1 MSVAMSVVQR
11 LSEQLA
17 NKIAAG
23 EVVERPAAVVKELV
37 ENAVDAGATRVDV
50 VVEDGGRALVE
61 VVDDGRGMSRQ
72 DALLCVERHTTSK
85 ITNAEDL
92 FAIHTFGFR
101 GEALASI
108 AAVSRFTLTTR
119 RAEDVAATRIVIDG
133 GSIASVEEVGAPAGT
148 RIEVADLFHNVPA
161 RLKFL
166 RTKATESGH
175 VAEWL
180 TRVALSQKQV
190 GFSLVSDGRVQLKT
204 DPTTDLKERIASVL
218 TRELYDVI
226 YPIEATNGQ
235 IRVSGFAAGPQR
247 QLSTNREIFTFVNGR
262 FVRDRSLLHAVGR
275 AYEGVLQ
282 VGRSPMVVAFIDLP
296 PDQVDVNVHPQK
308 LEVRF
313 ERQRDVT
320 EPLYRAIRT
329 ALSGSPWLAHQA
341 PARTYTLNPVPPA
354 HAPAVKSGAASNLP
368 TLVDEP
374 DAPGPTLSG
383 ADLTPLQ
390 QRVASALRRHVQQVL
405 DIDSPLFASDSGAG
419 AGSSPQPLPS
429 MPSPPSPQAPVDAVE
444 ADAETFLFSRLR
456 YLGQI
461 KRTYLVCESS
471 DGLVLIDQHAAH
483 ERVLYERLRAGRA
496 GDAAKGQP
504 FLVPVSMQLSPT
516 DARLVEACAED
527 LADLGFE
534 LEPFGGT
541 TFLLKAAPAELTG
554 ADFAQ
559 VVCELASQI
568 RAHGQG
574 DAATVSEEA
583 LLVRMSCH
591 AAVRAGDALETT
603 EALALLRDL
612 DGAPFQAQCPHGR
625 PVAVRFDNRML
636 EEMFKRTYEG
646 TPKAAALDRLLI

>member
-1 MSVAMSVVQR
+1 MSLVQR

-23 EVVERPAAVVKELV
+23 EVVERPAAAVKELV

-50 VVEDGGRALVE
+50 IIEDGGRALVE
-61 VVDDGRGMSRQ
+61 VVDNGRGMSRQ
-72 DALLCVERHTTSK
+72 DALLSVERHTTSK
-85 ITNAEDL
+85 IACAEDL

-119 RAEDVAATRIVIDG
+119 RPEDVAATRIVIDG
-133 GSIASVEEVGAPAGT
+133 GTIVSVEEVGAPAGT

-166 RTKATESGH
+166 KTKGTESGH

-180 TRVALSQKQV
+180 SRVALAQKQV

-204 DPTTDLKERIASVL
+204 DATTDLKERIASLL

-226 YPIEATNGQ
+226 YPIEASNGE
-235 IRVSGFAAGPQR
+235 IRVTGFAAGPQR

-262 FVRDRSLLHAVGR
+262 FVRERSLLHAVGR

-329 ALSGSPWLAHQA
+329 ALSTSPWLVNQA
-341 PARTYTLNPVPPA
+341 PARTYSLNPLPPVPQPA
-354 HAPAVKSGAASNLP
+354 IVPNPLP
-368 TLVDEP
+368 HTTEPDEP
-374 DAPGPTLSG
+374 VPALSG

-390 QRVASALRRHVQQVL
+390 QRVASALRRHVQQTL
-405 DIDSPLFASDSGAG
+405 DIDSPLFASDSRLGSATSAQPVLSQPTPAPEDAAATEAG
-419 AGSSPQPLPS
+419 A
-429 MPSPPSPQAPVDAVE
+429 
-444 ADAETFLFSRLR
+444 FLFSRLR

-461 KRTYLVCESS
+461 KQTYLVCESS
-471 DGLVLIDQHAAH
+471 DGIVLIDQHAAH
-483 ERVLYERLRAGRA
+483 ERILYERLRASRA
-496 GDAAKGQP
+496 GEATKGQP
-504 FLVPVSMQLSPT
+504 FLVPVSMQLSPS
-516 DARLVEACAED
+516 DAHLVESVAEE

-534 LEPFGGT
+534 LEPFGGA

-554 ADFAQ
+554 ADFTQ
-559 VVCELASQI
+559 VVCELAAQI

-591 AAVRAGDALETT
+591 AAVRAGDVLETA

-625 PVAVRFDNRML
+625 PVAVRFDTRML

-646 TPKAAALDRLLI
+646 TPKAAARDRLLI

>member
-1 MSVAMSVVQR
+1 MSVVQR

-37 ENAVDAGATRVDV
+37 ENAVDAGATRIDV
-50 VVEDGGRALVE
+50 KSEDGGRALVE

-72 DALLCVERHTTSK
+72 DALLSIERHTTSK
-85 ITNAEDL
+85 IANADDL

-133 GSIASVEEVGAPAGT
+133 GTIVSVEEVGAPTGT

-166 RTKATESGH
+166 RTKGTESGH

-180 TRVALSQKQV
+180 TRVALAQKQI
-190 GFSLVSDGRVQLKT
+190 GFSLVSDGRVQLKA
-204 DPTTDLKERIASVL
+204 DATTDLKERIASVL
-218 TRELYDVI
+218 TREIYDVV
-226 YPIEATNGQ
+226 YPFEAENGQ
-235 IRVSGFAAGPQR
+235 VRVHGVAAGPQR
-247 QLSTNREIFTFVNGR
+247 QLSTNREIFTYVNGR
-262 FVRDRSLLHAVGR
+262 FVRERALLHTVGR

-296 PDQVDVNVHPQK
+296 PDEVDVNVHPQK

-313 ERQRDVT
+313 ERQREVT
-320 EPLYRAIRT
+320 EPLYRGIRT
-329 ALSGSPWLAHQA
+329 TLSTSPWLSRQA
-341 PARTYTLNPVPPA
+341 PARTYSLNPLPSEPAPDEASISVPSASASKNEEPT
-354 HAPAVKSGAASNLP
+354 SGPLLS
-368 TLVDEP
+368 TDE
-374 DAPGPTLSG
+374 
-383 ADLTPLQ
+383 LTPLQ
-390 QRVASALRRHVQQVL
+390 QRVASALRRHAQQTL
-405 DIDSPLFASDSGAG
+405 DIDSPLWATDSQAALPPLSRASVAG
-419 AGSSPQPLPS
+419 APPSSVPPLPTTGG
-429 MPSPPSPQAPVDAVE
+429 
-444 ADAETFLFSRLR
+444 AEETDGFAFSRLR

-461 KRTYLVCESS
+461 KQTYLVCESS

-483 ERVLYERLRAGRA
+483 ERVLYERLRATRA

-504 FLVPVSMQLSPT
+504 FLMPVSLQLSPA
-516 DARLVEACAED
+516 DARLVEAAAEE

-541 TFLLKAAPAELTG
+541 TFLLKAAPAELSG
-554 ADFAQ
+554 ADFSQ

-591 AAVRAGDALETT
+591 AAVRAGDPLEAA
-603 EALALLRDL
+603 EVHALLRDL

-646 TPKAAALDRLLI
+646 TPKAAARDRLLI